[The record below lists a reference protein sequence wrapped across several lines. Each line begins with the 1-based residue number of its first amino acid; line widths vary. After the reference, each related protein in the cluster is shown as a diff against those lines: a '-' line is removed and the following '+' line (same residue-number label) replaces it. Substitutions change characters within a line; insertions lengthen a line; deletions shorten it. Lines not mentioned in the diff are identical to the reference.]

1 MWLTHTRA
9 RARALSEL
17 THRSHNEESQ
27 LHYWKSPEMPQCG
40 KKGRREKRFCRL
52 AEGRDSKCRRVES
65 MSKQSESRREP
76 GDTEEAQRIWLSL
89 EPWQGILAECAYMC
103 VCLIPPAEGVN
114 AVIQNWGICVKP
126 HRRTGSRL
134 CFVLSRSVAPSQENI
149 KTKGVAGKHWL
160 SFQELKIPS
169 VSTYNAGLRALSIG
183 RPSLAQ
189 NQWEDTVTMCETS
202 YWVLFYRLESRNCGG
217 HCSHWLENCKEET
230 RQDFCKYIKII
241 AALSP
246 AGKWNKMLSCAE

>member
-1 MWLTHTRA
+1 MRN
-9 RARALSEL
+9 RSCIIQNPQKCLSVE
-17 THRSHNEESQ
+17 
-27 LHYWKSPEMPQCG
+27 
-40 KKGRREKRFCRL
+40 KKGGEKKVCRL

-149 KTKGVAGKHWL
+149 KTKGVAENTRFL
-160 SFQELKIPS
+160 SKSWKFPLSLRTMQGYGYLAS
-169 VSTYNAGLRALSIG
+169 AGLAL
-183 RPSLAQ
+183 R
-189 NQWEDTVTMCETS
+189 ETS
-202 YWVLFYRLESRNCGG
+202 GKTRSLCVRRVTGSFFTGSRVVTVEATAPTG
-217 HCSHWLENCKEET
+217 
-230 RQDFCKYIKII
+230 
-241 AALSP
+241 
-246 AGKWNKMLSCAE
+246 

>member
-1 MWLTHTRA
+1 MRN
-9 RARALSEL
+9 RSCIIQNPQKCLSVE
-17 THRSHNEESQ
+17 
-27 LHYWKSPEMPQCG
+27 
-40 KKGRREKRFCRL
+40 KKGGEKKVCRL

-149 KTKGVAGKHWL
+149 KTKGVAGKHSL

-183 RPSLAQ
+183 RPSPAW

-202 YWVLFYRLESRNCGG
+202 YWVLFYRLESRNCRG

-241 AALSP
+241 AALALRENGTNCSVVQ
-246 AGKWNKMLSCAE
+246 SS